1 MGWEKPITSKAAR
14 WREYAARN
22 AKLLA
27 AGGSSSGGSSGVDNQ
42 FVRVRA
48 KRAHANESIY
58 LRRATWLLAK
68 LDDHITTEPL
78 T

>member
-1 MGWEKPITSKAAR
+1 VNTLRGTPNCWLPAVGR
-14 WREYAARN
+14 
-22 AKLLA
+22 L
-27 AGGSSSGGSSGVDNQ
+27 DNQ

-48 KRAHANESIY
+48 KGAHANESIY
-58 LRRATWLLAK
+58 LRSATWLLAK